1 MDDNASKFPMTFA
14 AIQALQNLLAEFAE
28 IDVKNRTY
36 DFNLSLTRDRLDKIQ
51 RHLLKGE

>member
-1 MDDNASKFPMTFA
+1 MDDNASKFPVTFA
-14 AIQALQNLLAEFAE
+14 AIQALQNLLAELAE

>member
-1 MDDNASKFPMTFA
+1 MDDNASKFPVTFA

-28 IDVKNRTY
+28 TDAKNKTY
-36 DFNLSLTRDRLDKIQ
+36 DFNLNLTRDRLDKIQ

>member
-28 IDVKNRTY
+28 TDAKNRTY
-36 DFNLSLTRDRLDKIQ
+36 DFNLKLTRDRLDKIQ
-51 RHLLKGE
+51 HHLLKGE

>member
-28 IDVKNRTY
+28 TDSKNRTY
-36 DFNLSLTRDRLDKIQ
+36 DSNLTLTRDRLDKIQ
-51 RHLLKGE
+51 HHFLKGE

>member
-28 IDVKNRTY
+28 TDAKNRTY
-36 DFNLSLTRDRLDKIQ
+36 DSNLTLTRDRLDKIQ
-51 RHLLKGE
+51 HHLLKGE

>member
-1 MDDNASKFPMTFA
+1 MDDNASKFPVTFA
-14 AIQALQNLLAEFAE
+14 AIQSLQNLLAELAE

>member
-14 AIQALQNLLAEFAE
+14 AIQALQNLLAELAE

-51 RHLLKGE
+51 HHFLKGE

>member
-36 DFNLSLTRDRLDKIQ
+36 DSNLTLTRDRLDKIQ

>member
-1 MDDNASKFPMTFA
+1 MDDNASKFPVTFA
-14 AIQALQNLLAEFAE
+14 AIQSLQNLLAELAE

-51 RHLLKGE
+51 LHLLKGE

>member
-14 AIQALQNLLAEFAE
+14 AIQALQNLLADFAE

>member
-1 MDDNASKFPMTFA
+1 MDDNASKFPVTFA
-14 AIQALQNLLAEFAE
+14 AIQALQNLLAELAE

-36 DFNLSLTRDRLDKIQ
+36 DFNLNLTRDRLDKIQ